1 MAFSNRILSKSYED
15 VNNGNEKQKWT
26 KEKERIDYITI
37 DRENQRLENENINKG
52 QIKNTDISSIRDEI
66 RSDTISI
73 IYPKDELEDL
83 NKQCYN
89 IQSIL
94 LDASYSKDI
103 DLNEIKIERISLDAK
118 LSVFLKACEK
128 IKQKGRKYKQI
139 MSEWIYENLSLYD
152 KVTKQTHRF
161 FNNVKDDNTCVS
173 SKNVEEQ
180 ARLKKRELMISQLQ
194 VGRQNLDEEGK
205 EIEFQIK
212 KFQDKQRSLEE
223 LENTI
228 DNMDRI
234 SFKEKSNKEIW
245 APQRVPTFKTE
256 NFKEHRN
263 DNEIW
268 APQRVPTFKIENFK
282 EHRNDNEIWAPQRVP
297 IFKTENFKEH
307 RKDNEIWAPQ
317 RVPIFKNIEN
327 FKNEDRTFKEE
338 FEEGLYR
345 KEYKTSSHKEYKDD
359 TASQYSIKSNSIKS
373 KPMQKMDENVYQLFC
388 NQQELNKKLSNKT
401 NTNRILPSIEPI
413 VFDGDFTK
421 YKDFLI
427 SFQTNIESNCDSEI
441 HKLNYLMKYTKGEP
455 NTIVSSCIHLDED
468 QCFIKAKQ
476 MLEKQYGNPNRIAQS
491 FLDKL
496 MNWKEITREDRVK
509 INE

>member
-94 LDASYSKDI
+94 LDASYSKYI
-103 DLNEIKIERISLDAK
+103 DLNEINIERISLDAK

-173 SKNVEEQ
+173 SKNVEEL
-180 ARLKKRELMISQLQ
+180 ARLKERELMISQLQ
-194 VGRQNLDEEGK
+194 IGRQNLEEEGK
-205 EIEFQIK
+205 EIEFLKK
-212 KFQDKQRSLEE
+212 KFQDKQKSLEK

-245 APQRVPTFKTE
+245 APQRVPIFKTENFKEQRNDNEIWAPQRGPIFKTE

-263 DNEIW
+263 DKEIW
-268 APQRVPTFKIENFK
+268 APPRVPIFKTENFK
-282 EHRNDNEIWAPQRVP
+282 EHRINKEIWAPQRVP
-297 IFKTENFKEH
+297 IFKTENFKEQ
-307 RKDNEIWAPQ
+307 RNDNEFWAPP

-327 FKNEDRTFKEE
+327 FKD
-338 FEEGLYR
+338 
-345 KEYKTSSHKEYKDD
+345 
-359 TASQYSIKSNSIKS
+359 
-373 KPMQKMDENVYQLFC
+373 
-388 NQQELNKKLSNKT
+388 
-401 NTNRILPSIEPI
+401 
-413 VFDGDFTK
+413 
-421 YKDFLI
+421 
-427 SFQTNIESNCDSEI
+427 
-441 HKLNYLMKYTKGEP
+441 
-455 NTIVSSCIHLDED
+455 
-468 QCFIKAKQ
+468 
-476 MLEKQYGNPNRIAQS
+476 
-491 FLDKL
+491 
-496 MNWKEITREDRVK
+496 
-509 INE
+509 